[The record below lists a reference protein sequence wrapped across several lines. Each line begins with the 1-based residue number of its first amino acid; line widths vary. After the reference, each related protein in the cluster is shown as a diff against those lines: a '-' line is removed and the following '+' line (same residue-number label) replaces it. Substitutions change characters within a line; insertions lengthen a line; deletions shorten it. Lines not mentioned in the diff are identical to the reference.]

1 MKLDWRKLI
10 AAVLITEGA
19 GILGSFFTA
28 PKVTAWY
35 AFLDKPTWNPPS
47 WLFAPVWTLLFLLM
61 GIALYRVWRTGLK
74 TEDTRESFWLF
85 IAHLGVNIIWSLV
98 FFGLQS
104 PGWGVVV
111 ILTLL
116 AFIAY
121 LIVRFYRIDKLAGWL
136 LVPYI
141 AWVSFATVLNT
152 TVWLLNR

>member
-1 MKLDWRKLI
+1 LPK
-10 AAVLITEGA
+10 GA

-28 PKVTAWY
+28 PKVTSWY
-35 AFLDKPTWNPPS
+35 AFLDKPAWNPPS

-61 GIALYRVWRTGLK
+61 SIALYRVWRTGLK
-74 TEDTRESFWLF
+74 TEDARESFWLF

-121 LIVRFYRIDKLAGWL
+121 LIFRFYRIDKLAG
-136 LVPYI
+136 
-141 AWVSFATVLNT
+141 
-152 TVWLLNR
+152 